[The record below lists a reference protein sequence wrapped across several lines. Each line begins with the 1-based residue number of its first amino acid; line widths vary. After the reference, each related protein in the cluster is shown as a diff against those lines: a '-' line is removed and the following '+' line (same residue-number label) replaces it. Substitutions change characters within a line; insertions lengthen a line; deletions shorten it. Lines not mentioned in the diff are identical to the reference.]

1 MKKKLLISV
10 VIAFCFAL
18 MLVMTA
24 FAKDYVVSETDLTVN
39 IDDTVW
45 YVFTRDNIENNLEL
59 DELGVSY
66 DYMNELFQDN
76 QVFLDAI
83 LFYDDGETIEL
94 FVRKTKN
101 DKMVNLSNYNEDD
114 VRLLAKKI
122 AERVFSENYS
132 VYESEYKFAKMEYI
146 DQEFNI
152 CEYVTV
158 INGENYTFTFQA
170 TAPFVDEEYV
180 EMKSIVDSARFEI
193 DESLKENKFGFS
205 FDGVVLSAIKGG
217 VIGAIVGGF
226 SWLISKRKKKNQ
238 MKHNEENN
246 I

>member
-1 MKKKLLISV
+1 
-10 VIAFCFAL
+10 
-18 MLVMTA
+18 
-24 FAKDYVVSETDLTVN
+24 
-39 IDDTVW
+39 
-45 YVFTRDNIENNLEL
+45 
-59 DELGVSY
+59 
-66 DYMNELFQDN
+66 
-76 QVFLDAI
+76 
-83 LFYDDGETIEL
+83 
-94 FVRKTKN
+94 
-101 DKMVNLSNYNEDD
+101 MVNLSKYNEDE
-114 VRLLAKKI
+114 VRFFSKKI

-205 FDGVVLSAIKGG
+205 FGGVVWSTIKGG

-226 SWLISKRKKKNQ
+226 SWLIFKRKKKNQ
-238 MKHNEENN
+238 MNHNEENN